1 MLGIYETA
9 IVVVLIGIFITL
21 RRVIVGPT
29 LLDRILAVNVIGT
42 KTIILLA
49 LIGYVRERAGFFLD
63 VALAYALINFVG
75 TIAVL
80 RLFESR
86 VRHKQERETA

>member
-1 MLGIYETA
+1 MA
-9 IVVVLIGIFITL
+9 AHLIITL
-21 RRVIVGPT
+21 RRVIIGPT

-49 LIGYVRERAGFFLD
+49 LIGYVRERPGFFLD
-63 VALAYALINFVG
+63 VALSYALINFVG

-80 RLFESR
+80 RLFEIR
-86 VRHKQERETA
+86 FRRRQEREAA